1 MSLAEEQKVTSGP
14 LGPGADGQPAGAA
27 SPRPAPGDSAAGA
40 AAAPRAAASELAAT
54 ADARYGVLKPRL
66 YPGRL
71 FVVEGIDGSGKSTQL
86 TLLAQWLR
94 GLGYPVVFS
103 EWNSSPIVKATTS
116 RGKRRK
122 LLTPLTFSLI
132 HATDFLE
139 RVEREIVPSLK
150 AGAIVLADRYVYT
163 AFARDVVRG
172 VDPEWVRALYRFA
185 PVPTAAFYFRV
196 PLETALHRILSGR
209 PKLKWYEA
217 GMDLGLNADPRESYR
232 LFQGR
237 ILDAYESLIREYS
250 LHAMDATFPVEA
262 QQRLLR
268 QTVTGHLRGLR
279 KTEAGD
285 AQHAA
290 L

>member
-1 MSLAEEQKVTSGP
+1 MSLAEEQKSAVSGSI
-14 LGPGADGQPAGAA
+14 GASRPAGDGPVPKAA
-27 SPRPAPGDSAAGA
+27 AEAQAAAA
-40 AAAPRAAASELAAT
+40 AAAPKPAAPDHAAT
-54 ADARYGVLKPRL
+54 AARYGVLTPRL

-139 RVEREIVPSLK
+139 RVEREIVPSMK

-172 VDPEWVRALYRFA
+172 VDPEWVRAVYRFA

-217 GMDLGLNADPRESYR
+217 GMDLGLHADPRESYR

-237 ILDAYESLIREYS
+237 ILEAYESLIREYG

-279 KTEAGD
+279 KTEPGD